1 VRQDLL
7 LAEGREPVR
16 DDGQDVG
23 LNERHDQVGLGSIR
37 YNFFAAKYLK
47 NDFLQFFVHGQ
58 EFSFLPRYV
67 V

>member
-47 NDFLQFFVHGQ
+47 NDFLQFLYTARN
-58 EFSFLPRYV
+58 FLSYPGM
-67 V
+67 